1 MLYHSFLC
9 LTRVVLKMKR
19 DFFWK
24 TKNDGAKGAGRRR
37 IVPVLIAF
45 AAMMG
50 VTMAAARY
58 PWDGLPLLA
67 AALVAVFFARMVE
80 AWRPFVLRFLS
91 LALVLASVMLIQAF
105 VPEETGIGNYFT
117 PLRTFSHTMTAS
129 LIILAPLLFV
139 PWRRAACALFA
150 ALYAPAMM
158 CALFL
163 WGYFFATHR
172 WASGDTFVAIAQT
185 HASEAM
191 AYWSGHM
198 GVAGTL
204 AVLLLAALAVTAGR
218 FFVRMPPCALATQ
231 QRAFAAFLLVI
242 DFLAFAPLC
251 LPKVGSYY
259 ARVISEGYFALE
271 NLREFRV
278 RHALHADV
286 LAAVPPLAKGTG
298 GLHVLVLGESENK
311 TYMHAYGYEKDTTPW
326 LDAMKNDA
334 ACIFFAHAYSCHT
347 YTDRVLT
354 YALTEKSQYN
364 DVDTA
369 DALSI
374 LELANAA
381 GYRTIWLSNQGKNG
395 ISDTPV
401 SIIASDAETRVFLN
415 EHQYLDAI
423 RYDEELLPALDDVL
437 AQLDADGTMRAADGT
452 ADAPAGTLIVV
463 HLLGCHE
470 TYRERYPRTAAV
482 FDDRTRTGAY
492 ENAVRYSDDIVR
504 QIYEHA
510 KQAAGFRDLVYFS
523 DHGEAVASGSG
534 HNPDLYEPCM
544 TYIPFYILF
553 SETGR
558 AARPDACAAL
568 RANASQPFTNDLAYE
583 LLATLLGLAP
593 PRAIEPRNNP
603 ANPAYDGDLARLR
616 TCHGEREITP
626 DN

>member
-1 MLYHSFLC
+1 
-9 LTRVVLKMKR
+9 MKQ

-24 TKNDGAKGAGRRR
+24 TKNDGAKGTGWRRT
-37 IVPVLIAF
+37 VPVLIAF
-45 AAMMG
+45 AAMMSM
-50 VTMAAARY
+50 TAAATQY
-58 PWDGLPLLA
+58 PWDALPLLA
-67 AALVAVFFARMVE
+67 ATLAAACFARLTG
-80 AWRPFVLRFLS
+80 AWRPFLLRFLP
-91 LALVLASVMLIQAF
+91 LALALASVALIQSF
-105 VPEETGIGNYFT
+105 VPEDAGVGNYFT
-117 PLRTFSHTMTAS
+117 PLHTIAQAMAAA
-129 LIILAPLLFV
+129 LIILAPLVLV
-139 PWRRAACALFA
+139 PHRHAARTMSF
-150 ALYAPAMM
+150 ALYAPLMA

-163 WGYFFATHR
+163 WGYFFAARR

-191 AYWSGHM
+191 EYWAGHM
-198 GVAGTL
+198 GAAGTL
-204 AVLLLAALAVTAGR
+204 TILSLIVLLALFGR
-218 FFVRMPPCALATQ
+218 FLMRMPSCALAKR
-231 QRAFAAFLLVI
+231 QRVFGLVLFTIALLTFYFLC
-242 DFLAFAPLC
+242 APRI
-251 LPKVGSYY
+251 GSHY
-259 ARVISEGYFALE
+259 AYIGSEGYFALK
-271 NLREFRV
+271 NLHEFRV

-286 LAAVPPLAKGTG
+286 LAAVPPIAKGTG

-311 TYMHAYGYEKDTTPW
+311 QYMHAYGYEKDTTPW
-326 LDAMKNDA
+326 LDAMKSDA
-334 ACIFFAHAYSCHT
+334 SCIFFPHAYSCHT

-437 AQLDADGTMRAADGT
+437 AQLDATDDV
-452 ADAPAGTLIVV
+452 LIVV

-482 FDDRTRTGAY
+482 FDDSTRAGAY

-544 TYIPFYILF
+544 TYIPFYILS
-553 SETGR
+553 SETAR
-558 AARPDACAAL
+558 AARPEAYAAL

-583 LLATLLGLAP
+583 VLITLLGLTP
-593 PRAIEPRNNP
+593 PHAIEPRNNL
-603 ANPAYDGDLARLR
+603 ASPAYDGDLARLR